1 MDPESP
7 NKGFRRSVLGDQAF
21 TKEELALKSIRD
33 EATKEQ
39 EESSDPSSLQPNKIP
54 TSYQKHVAK
63 LDAKKKEAA
72 ENPK

>member
-39 EESSDPSSLQPNKIP
+39 EESTDPSSL
-54 TSYQKHVAK
+54 
-63 LDAKKKEAA
+63 
-72 ENPK
+72 